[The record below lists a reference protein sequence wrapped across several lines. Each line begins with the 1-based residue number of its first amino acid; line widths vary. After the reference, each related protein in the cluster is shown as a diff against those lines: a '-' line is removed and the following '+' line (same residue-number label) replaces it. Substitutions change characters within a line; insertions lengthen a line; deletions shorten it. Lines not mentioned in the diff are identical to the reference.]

1 MRREEVE
8 ICVWIVL
15 EHCIKHHPLDL
26 LILRHVEKQDPY
38 QLAVQTQ
45 IGVVGL
51 VVHVT
56 KL

>member
-51 VVHVT
+51 MVHVT